1 MDLEERDGD
10 GEGNLET
17 ELKPNTT
24 YNKEIQPFFFLVRC
38 AAIFYV
44 FFFYYKITLFG
55 CFLTFIR
62 EEKLRDFQKN
72 KNYYNHKNLN
82 HNIFIGIQYNF
93 FKRRKNNEKY

>member
-24 YNKEIQPFFFLVRC
+24 NIIKKFNLFFFSALRRN
-38 AAIFYV
+38 FLR
-44 FFFYYKITLFG
+44 FFFYYKISLFG